1 MEILKQKQYKPME
14 VADKIVIRYAGTTG
28 YLDEVPTEFIP
39 KYETEI
45 ISEADSLHATLLD
58 DIKRVGDLTDELRKR
73 LDDFVKDFTE
83 RFISSIKSQK

>member
-1 MEILKQKQYKPME
+1 M
-14 VADKIVIRYAGTTG
+14 
-28 YLDEVPTEFIP
+28 
-39 KYETEI
+39 EI
-45 ISEADSLHATLLD
+45 ISEAASLHATLLD